1 MRADESLREYTIYDG
16 CCDRSVRDHHL
27 IVCNKKSLS
36 ASNRLIPCVRHNLSA
51 RDQLIMCIR
60 QRLSVRRGMVV
71 SDQTVGKEIPI
82 EVDSGVNVETPAAII
97 AKQNYTSIN
106 LMKQDICT
114 LTLPSTGVGTTT
126 QI

>member
-1 MRADESLREYTIYDG
+1 MREYTIYDG
-16 CCDRSVRDHHL
+16 CCDRSVRDRTLRKNYL

-97 AKQNYTSIN
+97 AKQIYTSIN